1 MQPPIES
8 TTLRRPPGTSSD
20 LRKPQ
25 KTNNIPKRSK
35 MPRQCGP
42 TFQRSSSRT
51 VRVRPIVGI
60 ALFPYSSSFLQRC
73 GGGVNRGV
81 EECQVLPGRVSVV
94 FSGTPPSPSPVLRQR
109 PVDCTTP
116 TPTGPWPA
124 MAPPRG
130 SPKHPRRPRKATKAA
145 NVVLHASEAAQDS
158 SKRFPGPGRAR
169 SRGVRA
175 PKMAKD
181 GSKRASESPRWPPIS
196 LKIAQHG
203 SR

>member
-1 MQPPIES
+1 
-8 TTLRRPPGTSSD
+8 
-20 LRKPQ
+20 
-25 KTNNIPKRSK
+25 

-94 FSGTPPSPSPVLRQR
+94 FSGTPPSPSLVLRQR

-116 TPTGPWPA
+116 TPGGPWAA
-124 MAPPRG
+124 MTPSWG
-130 SPKHPRRPRKATKAA
+130 SPKLPRRPKRATRAA
-145 NVVLHASEAAQDS
+145 KMAQHASKTAKYS
-158 SKRFPGPGRAR
+158 SKRAQDGPMTAQDGLKRAQR
-169 SRGVRA
+169 GPQDGSRGLQ
-175 PKMAKD
+175 
-181 GSKRASESPRWPPIS
+181 EEPPEGRRGKNQWFPFGFS
-196 LKIAQHG
+196 LMFG
-203 SR
+203 FSRFQDSVS

>member
-1 MQPPIES
+1 
-8 TTLRRPPGTSSD
+8 
-20 LRKPQ
+20 
-25 KTNNIPKRSK
+25 

-94 FSGTPPSPSPVLRQR
+94 FSGTPPPPPLSSGNVPLTAPPLLLRVPGR
-109 PVDCTTP
+109 PWRLPGAPQSIQDGPGRPPRPP
-116 TPTGPWPA
+116 TWSYMPPKQPKIA
-124 MAPPRG
+124 PRG
-130 SPKHPRRPRKATKAA
+130 SPD
-145 NVVLHASEAAQDS
+145 LG
-158 SKRFPGPGRAR
+158 GPGREGSER
-169 SRGVRA
+169 PRW
-175 PKMAKD
+175 PKMAPRGPQRVQD
-181 GSKRASESPRWPPIS
+181 GLQYR
-196 LKIAQHG
+196 